1 MDKKMLMTSKEA
13 DPLMEESRHA
23 FSEWKTEKIKNKS
36 GFYPVYNEFLE
47 KGLLIELSGN
57 ALKLYIYIGIYSKNE
72 TGESWHSVE
81 RIAEYFDCDKRTIT
95 RWFKELEDKELIF
108 RVQKGYKRAANTFLK
123 PY

>member
-1 MDKKMLMTSKEA
+1 MDDHL
-13 DPLMEESRHA
+13 
-23 FSEWKTEKIKNKS
+23 S
-36 GFYPVYNEFLE
+36 GFCGLLFLLQQSAARGRKKVVSE
-47 KGLLIELSGN
+47 KGLLKELSGN
-57 ALKLYIYIGIYSKNE
+57 ALKLYIYLGIYSKNE